1 MYDANHYFQEKAGL
15 SDLLSMNHATF
26 SYAFGMWSRNFLTY
40 QFVLLVTWPAG
51 NHPMVH
57 RGSVRMILNP
67 PKDLKRAAEA
77 AHPHRTTDK
86 VIGFGNLTINLS
98 TQIALQLRIELF
110 LAGGFQFSD
119 LLCQASTK
127 DSEKSSWTYAITKH
141 KSMEHDA

>member
-67 PKDLKRAAEA
+67 PKDLKRAGSAST
-77 AHPHRTTDK
+77 PNRQ
-86 VIGFGNLTINLS
+86 VIGFGNFTINLS